1 MRVLRFFGKSL
12 LVLLALVGLATV
24 GLVLTVALA
33 VSDLSRFTAKATPA
47 EAVLVLDLGYGVID
61 ALPDSPFARI
71 ALDKTV
77 VLKDAL
83 RALDAAAADGRVKVL
98 LLHLSGDRLDLAHA
112 QELADAIARFRR
124 SGKSVIAF
132 AESFGEGGE
141 TNSRYLL
148 ATSASEIWMQPSG
161 DLPLA
166 GAVLQAPF
174 LKDLLTKIGV
184 VARMDHREEFKGA
197 MNSLTENAMTAP
209 QRANMQGLVD
219 SLTSQLADSISRGRH
234 LDHAVA
240 AKLIAGGPYSGEAAK
255 AAALVDFL
263 GYWDQAQTLA
273 LRRAGAEGEEV
284 DLADYVARL
293 PGPPRG
299 TPRIAIVYG
308 IGEVTLDRSRGAP
321 LVGRSNMGAISTAT
335 ALHEA
340 VDDPN
345 VAGIIFRIDSPGGS
359 YVAADTIWR
368 EVQRARDLHRPL
380 VVSMG
385 SMAASG
391 GYFVAAPAAAIVAE
405 PATLTGSI
413 GVFAGKLVIKELLAK
428 LGITVDSVA
437 GTPNALA
444 ESMTEDYTPEQ
455 WANLQSELDRIYG
468 DFLNKVAEGRHMDRD
483 AVHAVA
489 KGQVW
494 TGADAKA
501 KGLVDELGGLATAT
515 AAVKRLAKIAP
526 DAEVELEQYPRPS
539 NDLRSAL
546 SSLVGGQGE
555 SQSLAEV
562 LAHLPL
568 ALAAL
573 LSAVAESAG
582 PDQTLRAP
590 LP

>member
-546 SSLVGGQGE
+546 SSLFGGQGE
-555 SQSLAEV
+555 SQSLAGV
-562 LAHLPL
+562 FSRLPL

-573 LSAVAESAG
+573 LSAAEQSAG